1 MIALLQKIFVKNRG
15 EAETRTAMGMLC
27 GIVGIVLNVLLF
39 AGKLI
44 AGALSGSIAIVSDAF
59 NNLSDAG
66 SSVITL
72 LGFRLASQKPD
83 EAHPFGHGRVEYL
96 SGLMVSVMI
105 LLMGFELLKSAVGKI
120 IDPQPT
126 KFGVLTFA
134 ILLASVAV
142 KLYMALYN
150 RSYGKRLGSEA
161 MRATAIDSLSDC
173 VATAVVIVSMLV
185 SHLTSLQIDG
195 WCGLLVAVMILW
207 SGFSSA
213 KATVAPLLGQPASRE
228 LVESI
233 SALVCAHEEVI
244 GVHDLIVHDYGPGRM
259 MVSLHAEVAA
269 EADLEVM
276 HDAIDNIEQELAHR
290 LSCRAVIHMDPIRL
304 GDAENEALKAAICAK
319 LPQIGENVTL
329 HDFRRVVGPTHT
341 NLIFDVVVPF
351 ENKQSDAEV
360 RATIERIVAELDGN
374 YRAVVEI
381 DRPFVGK

>member
-1 MIALLQKIFVKNRG
+1 MIGLLQKIFVKNRG

-126 KFGVLTFA
+126 KFGALTFA
-134 ILLASVAV
+134 ILAASVAV

-150 RSYGKRLGSEA
+150 RSYGKRLGSDA

-185 SHLTSLQIDG
+185 SHFTSLQIAG
-195 WCGLLVAVMILW
+195 WCGLLVAVMILV

-228 LVESI
+228 VGESI
-233 SALVCAHEEVI
+233 SALV
-244 GVHDLIVHDYGPGRM
+244 
-259 MVSLHAEVAA
+259 
-269 EADLEVM
+269 
-276 HDAIDNIEQELAHR
+276 
-290 LSCRAVIHMDPIRL
+290 
-304 GDAENEALKAAICAK
+304 
-319 LPQIGENVTL
+319 
-329 HDFRRVVGPTHT
+329 
-341 NLIFDVVVPF
+341 
-351 ENKQSDAEV
+351 
-360 RATIERIVAELDGN
+360 
-374 YRAVVEI
+374 
-381 DRPFVGK
+381 

>member
-1 MIALLQKIFVKNRG
+1 MIGLLQKIFVKNRG

-44 AGALSGSIAIVSDAF
+44 AGALSGSIAIISDAF

-126 KFGVLTFA
+126 KFGALTFA
-134 ILLASVAV
+134 ILAASVAV

-150 RSYGKRLGSEA
+150 RSYGKRLGSDA

-185 SHLTSLQIDG
+185 SHFTSLQIDG
-195 WCGLLVAVMILW
+195 WCGLLVAVMILV

-228 LVESI
+228 VVESI

-244 GVHDLIVHDYGPGRM
+244 GIHDLIAVF
-259 MVSLHAEVAA
+259 
-269 EADLEVM
+269 
-276 HDAIDNIEQELAHR
+276 R
-290 LSCRAVIHMDPIRL
+290 LL
-304 GDAENEALKAAICAK
+304 GDHQGADDVGQQAGTGKQAHQQPNQTGYGHIHIQILCQTAANTC
-319 LPQIGENVTL
+319 
-329 HDFRRVVGPTHT
+329 DHT
-341 NLIFDVVVPF
+341 F
-351 ENKQSDAEV
+351 
-360 RATIERIVAELDGN
+360 
-374 YRAVVEI
+374 
-381 DRPFVGK
+381 